1 MPVRAVFVTGV
12 SGSGKSTV
20 GALLAARL
28 GWPFLDADDLHPLA
42 NIEKMSAGIALDDAD
57 RAPWLEAVGR
67 AADHAAGD
75 SGGVVVACSA
85 LRRVYRYLLAA
96 ECAGSF
102 FVQLLGGSELLAQRL
117 SARVDH
123 FMPPA
128 LLGSQLAVLEP
139 LGTGEAGVAIG
150 VASTPDAVV
159 ETIAGALGAETLTDG
174 AETRTDGAETRTDG
188 AGNRSDSAGTRT
200 DRAGTQTGK

>member
-12 SGSGKSTV
+12 SGSGKSTI

-28 GWPFLDADDLHPLA
+28 EWPFLDADDLHPLA

-67 AADHAAGD
+67 AADHAAGETGAGGGAGA
-75 SGGVVVACSA
+75 SAGGGVVVACSA
-85 LRRVYRYLLAA
+85 LRRVYRDLLAA
-96 ECAGSF
+96 ECAGAY
-102 FVQLLGGSELLAQRL
+102 FVQLLGGPELLAQRL

-128 LLGSQLAVLEP
+128 LLGSQLSALEP
-139 LGTGEAGVAIG
+139 LGADENGLAIG
-150 VASTPDAVV
+150 VASTPAEVV
-159 ETIAGALGAETLTDG
+159 ETIADALDAPP
-174 AETRTDGAETRTDG
+174 
-188 AGNRSDSAGTRT
+188 
-200 DRAGTQTGK
+200 QTGK